1 MLGKK
6 AKQKEIINNMVFDD
20 QVDTDTGDIGRVGF
34 IVFFLI
40 LAVVAGVCAFIVF
53 MPGALGWEEQL
64 EGCRIRGIPP
74 EECPDDESY
83 VGKPYNQTPIVTDTQ
98 PHGSG
103 GRTTRTRTVWVLSRV
118 VSASPELACYETYKR
133 IVQHYPGGVSINK
146 DYRGVVM
153 RGCINPRQY
162 PINVVLP

>member
-1 MLGKK
+1 
-6 AKQKEIINNMVFDD
+6 MVFDD
-20 QVDTDTGDIGRVGF
+20 QVDNDTGDLGRVGF
-34 IVFFLI
+34 IVFFVT

-64 EGCRIRGIPP
+64 EGCRVRGIPS
-74 EECPDDESY
+74 ELCPDDESY
-83 VGKPYNQTPIVTDTQ
+83 VGVPYTPPPTVTNTSS
-98 PHGSG
+98 HYNSN

-118 VSASPELACYETYKR
+118 ISAGPELACYEAYKR
-133 IVQHYPGGVSINK
+133 VVQHYPGGLTTNN

-153 RGCINPRQY
+153 RGCVNPWQQ